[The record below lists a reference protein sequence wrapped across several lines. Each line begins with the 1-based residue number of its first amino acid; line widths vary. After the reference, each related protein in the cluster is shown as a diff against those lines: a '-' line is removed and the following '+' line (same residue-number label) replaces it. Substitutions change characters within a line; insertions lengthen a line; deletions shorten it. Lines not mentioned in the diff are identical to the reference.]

1 MELRSICVFAGAAE
15 GADPA
20 YGEAAEALGRELAG
34 RGIGLVYG
42 AAAIGLMGRVA
53 DAALAAGGT
62 ATGVIPDF
70 LQSREIAHPELT
82 RLDVV
87 GSLHERVER
96 MVDLS
101 DAYIA
106 LPGGIGTY
114 AELFE
119 VISFT
124 LLGVAPKPCAALD
137 VNGYFDGVV
146 AQLGETIE
154 QGFLGP
160 AYRDLLL
167 VGTEPGPLLDRLAAW
182 EAPPARDLPRAGGSS
197 PDPQ

>member
-1 MELRSICVFAGAAE
+1 MRTICVFAGAAE

-20 YGEAAEALGRELAG
+20 YGEAAEGLGRELAA
-34 RGIGLVYG
+34 RHIELVYG
-42 AAAIGLMGRVA
+42 GAATGLMGRVA
-53 DAALAAGGT
+53 GATLAAGGA
-62 ATGVIPDF
+62 ATGVLPEF
-70 LQSREIAHPELT
+70 LRQREVAHPGLT
-82 RLDVV
+82 RLEVV

-96 MVDLS
+96 MVELS

-114 AELFE
+114 AEVFE

-137 VNGYFDGVV
+137 VGGYFDGIV
-146 AQLGETIE
+146 AQLEETIR

-160 AYRDLLL
+160 AYSELLL
-167 VGTEPGPLLDRLAAW
+167 VGSEPGPLLDRLSAW
-182 EAPPARDLPRAGGSS
+182 EAPPVRDLPRAGGDRS
-197 PDPQ
+197 Q